1 MNLLYTHINARVN
14 ISEGEFKK
22 IFQYFEELKLKKNE
36 LIIRPN
42 QMINFKFFVLKGC
55 LRSYFIDL
63 DGNEHTI
70 QFAIE
75 DWWIGDY
82 PAYFTGNRSTLNV
95 ECIEDCTVLKVKK
108 ENWEQLYKE
117 IPKLESYARI
127 QLERGLA
134 STHQKNIDNHIMNT
148 QERYVKF
155 ITSYPQIEQRIKN
168 YHIASYLGI
177 TPESLSRIRKTITSH

>member
-1 MNLLYTHINARVN
+1 MNLLFKHISSRINL
-14 ISEGEFKK
+14 SDDEFV
-22 IFQYFEELKLKKNE
+22 IILQQFEELKFSKNE
-36 LIIRPN
+36 LIIKPN
-42 QMINFKFFVLKGC
+42 QMVDYKFFVLKGC
-55 LRSYFIDL
+55 LRSYFVDL
-63 DGNEHTI
+63 SGIEHTV

-82 PAYFTGNRSTLNV
+82 PAYFTGKKSILNI
-95 ECIEDCTVLKVKK
+95 ECLEDCTLLKVKK

-134 STHQKNIDNHIMNT
+134 STHQKNINNHTMST
-148 QERYVKF
+148 REKYEKF
-155 ITSYPQIEQRIKN
+155 ISSYPKLEQRIKN

-177 TPESLSRIRKTITSH
+177 TPESLSRIRKSILVA

>member
-1 MNLLYTHINARVN
+1 MNLLYKHINSRIN
-14 ISEGEFKK
+14 LSEDEFKL
-22 IFQYFEELKLKKNE
+22 IFRQFEELKFSKNE
-36 LIIRPN
+36 LIIKSN
-42 QMINFKFFVLKGC
+42 QMVDFKFFVLKGC
-55 LRSYFIDL
+55 LRSYFIDI
-63 DGNEHTI
+63 DGNEHTV

-82 PAYFTGNRSTLNV
+82 PAYFTGKRSTLNV
-95 ECIEDCTVLKVKK
+95 ECIEDCTLLKVKK

-134 STHQKNIDNHIMNT
+134 STHQKNIDSHTMST
-148 QERYVKF
+148 KEKYEHFVASFPKL
-155 ITSYPQIEQRIKN
+155 EQRIKN

-177 TPESLSRIRKTITSH
+177 TPERLSRIRKSIACT

>member
-1 MNLLYTHINARVN
+1 MNLLYKHINSRVSL
-14 ISEGEFKK
+14 SEDEFKV
-22 IFQYFEELKLKKNE
+22 ICRQFEELKFSKNE
-36 LIIRPN
+36 LIIKSN
-42 QMINFKFFVLKGC
+42 QMVDFKFFVLKGC

-63 DGNEHTI
+63 DGNEHTV

-95 ECIEDCTVLKVKK
+95 ECIEDCTLLKVKK
-108 ENWEQLYKE
+108 ENWEQLYRE

-134 STHQKNIDNHIMNT
+134 STHQKNIDSHTMNT
-148 QERYVKF
+148 KEKYEHFVA
-155 ITSYPQIEQRIKN
+155 SYPQLVQRIKN

-177 TPESLSRIRKTITSH
+177 TPESLSRIRKDILTH

>member
-1 MNLLYTHINARVN
+1 MNLLFKHINARVN
-14 ISEGEFKK
+14 ISEDEFAVIYRQFEKLEFSKK
-22 IFQYFEELKLKKNE
+22 ER
-36 LIIRPN
+36 IIKPN
-42 QMINFKFFVLKGC
+42 QIVDFKFFVLKGC

-63 DGNEHTI
+63 DGNERTV

-82 PAYFTGNRSTLNV
+82 SAYFTGNRSTLNV
-95 ECIEDCTVLKVKK
+95 ECIEDCTLLRVKK
-108 ENWEQLYKE
+108 ENWERLFKE

-134 STHQKNIDNHIMNT
+134 ANHQRDINNHTMSTREKY
-148 QERYVKF
+148 EEF
-155 ITSYPQIEQRIKN
+155 ITSYPKIEQRIKN

-177 TPESLSRIRKTITSH
+177 TPESLSRIRKSILIG

>member
-1 MNLLYTHINARVN
+1 MNLLFEHLSSRINLSEDEFEI
-14 ISEGEFKK
+14 IS
-22 IFQYFEELKLKKNE
+22 QQFEELKFSKNE
-36 LIIRPN
+36 LIIKPN
-42 QMINFKFFVLKGC
+42 QMVDFKFFVLKGC

-63 DGNEHTI
+63 SGIERTV

-82 PAYFTGNRSTLNV
+82 PAYFTGNKSTLNI
-95 ECIEDCTVLKVKK
+95 ECLEDCTLLKVKK

-134 STHQKNIDNHIMNT
+134 STHQKNINNHTMNT
-148 QERYVKF
+148 REKYEEF
-155 ITSYPQIEQRIKN
+155 IASNPKLQQRIKN

-177 TPESLSRIRKTITSH
+177 TPESLSRLRRSILVA